1 MTGSNIATIVG
12 CIAIALMFLWG
23 PISSWAKSNKE
34 KWLNKLKKNKTS
46 EETKEKEDDKKK
58 TKKSEPTPAPW
69 FERNKGVL
77 ITFLIAHIAIGYV
90 VWSNGWYTDKYELVL
105 KSSLFWINNI
115 VLFLALTFFRD
126 DKGSLKNTGTLII
139 VALGIMDIVQWV
151 GWMTRSTS
159 EVAVIRPTRYA
170 TPLPSNWHPTLL
182 RPKEAEGKDTEA
194 VRKFWDG
201 HTHPNITVEEM
212 VIICRNESGCNQ
224 RNDDGTV
231 VRNHNENGA
240 KDDVGVMQINEG
252 WWAKEVIQQKALGID
267 LKDVDITTIKGNLDA
282 ALHLRTRYGL
292 NPWTQRKFRESWIVE
307 APVGKWGDVVIT
319 PENRS
324 MTCKPDPDTSV
335 KVLVNGER
343 EEIYV
348 PGTPLNLGGGIMTK
362 RFQSP
367 DKKTVTILCSLE

>member
-1 MTGSNIATIVG
+1 MDIKTILLYLFIVAPVGATILLLVV
-12 CIAIALMFLWG
+12 AWY
-23 PISSWAKSNKE
+23 
-34 KWLNKLKKNKTS
+34 KLIRKPRQQNGQQTS
-46 EETKEKEDDKKK
+46 LAPTASREWIKKK
-58 TKKSEPTPAPW
+58 WNAWKNFLLLFAGIFSIHLIVWMMFPEFWVRWWSQPW
-69 FERNKGVL
+69 FMLYQIILGLGFYLCTQKGYL
-77 ITFLIAHIAIGYV
+77 SKIG
-90 VWSNGWYTDKYELVL
+90 
-105 KSSLFWINNI
+105 
-115 VLFLALTFFRD
+115 
-126 DKGSLKNTGTLII
+126 II
-139 VALGIMDIVQWV
+139 LCALGLFAVGRSLYHTISGDEGITIVKE
-151 GWMTRSTS
+151 T
-159 EVAVIRPTRYA
+159 IRPTRYA

-201 HTHPNITVEEM
+201 HPHPNITVEEM

-231 VRNHNENGA
+231 VRNHNQNGA

-252 WWAKEVIQQKALGID
+252 WWAKEVIQQKALDID
-267 LKDVDITTIKGNLDA
+267 LTQMDITTIEGNLQA

-292 NPWTQRKFRESWIVE
+292 APWTQRKFRESWIVE

-319 PENRS
+319 PQDRS
-324 MTCKPDPDTSV
+324 MTCRPDPDTSV
-335 KVLVNGER
+335 KVLVNGEW

-348 PGTPLNLGGGIMTK
+348 PGTPLNLGGGIITK